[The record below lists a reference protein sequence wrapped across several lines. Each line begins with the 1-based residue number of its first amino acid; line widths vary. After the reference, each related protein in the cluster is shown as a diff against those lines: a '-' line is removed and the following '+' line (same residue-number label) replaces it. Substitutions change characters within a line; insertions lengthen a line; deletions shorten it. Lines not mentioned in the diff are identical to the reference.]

1 MCALGLNL
9 LLDSV
14 DKGQVSGGGGAV
26 GVQ

>member
-1 MCALGLNL
+1 LGLNL